1 MSLKYFLRAVA
12 GALVSLALSTTITVA
27 QDYDHGHDRH
37 DRDDD
42 DRDRDHGHGHAYGHE
57 KHEHDRDDNWEHHH
71 YRDHDRDLHD
81 WYRANYRHLPRGLA
95 KRDRLPP
102 GLEQQLVVRGTL
114 PPGLRTRMQPCPR
127 EVEAFLPPPPPNH
140 VHVFIGG
147 NLVLVNQANFQI
159 VDVFHFNLN

>member
-1 MSLKYFLRAVA
+1 MAFRIWFRA
-12 GALVSLALSTTITVA
+12 GAMAVLSLALCSTAAVA
-27 QDYDHGHDRH
+27 QGQGHGHDKH
-37 DRDDD
+37 DRDDDD

-57 KHEHDRDDNWEHHH
+57 KHEHDWDHQR
-71 YRDHDRDLHD
+71 YADHDRDLRD
-81 WYRANYRHLPRGLA
+81 WYRGHYRSLPPGLA

-102 GLEQQLVVRGTL
+102 GLEKQLVVRGVL
-114 PPGLRTRMQPCPR
+114 PPGLRTKMQPCPR

-147 NLVLVNQANFQI
+147 NLVLVNQASFQI